1 MKLKHNKK
9 RNTAFI
15 FEALTREMTR
25 AVVAKDSKTVDHVKR
40 IIREHFRPGS
50 VLYEELDC
58 YDAISAKGLD
68 RPTAEKLLFQ
78 AKKKHADLDE
88 AEIFQEQSAVIK
100 SVNSTLG
107 KSFFTTFIP
116 NYKEYATLSSIFG
129 SKAPLK
135 TKVILENQIL
145 EKLTM
150 PLIPK
155 QTSDKVD
162 TLVTSEFCNL
172 FNKKYE
178 TLEESQR
185 ILLEKYIFSFGPS
198 EADFRLY
205 IGQEL
210 QRLHEEVEGS
220 QDLDE
225 LKEDIEMLNNTRT
238 LLSEIE
244 KFNVSNISEEDVLRI
259 LKIQKL
265 VKEYHKE

>member
-25 AVVAKDSKTVDHVKR
+25 AVVAKDRKTVVHIKR
-40 IIREHFRPGS
+40 IMREHFRPGS

-58 YDAISAKGLD
+58 YDAMTAKGLD
-68 RPTAEKLLFQ
+68 RPTAEKLLFH
-78 AKKKHADLDE
+78 AKKKHADLDDG
-88 AEIFQEQSAVIK
+88 EIFEEQSAVIK

-129 SKAPLK
+129 NRAPLK

-150 PLIPK
+150 PLISE
-155 QTSDKVD
+155 QTSDELD

-178 TLEESQR
+178 KLEESQR

-205 IGQEL
+205 MGREL
-210 QRLHEEVEGS
+210 QRLHEEVKNSEN
-220 QDLDE
+220 LDE
-225 LKEDIEMLNNTRT
+225 LKEDVEMLRNTQT

-244 KFNVSNISEEDVLRI
+244 KFDVSNISEEDVLKI

-265 VKEYHKE
+265 VQEYHKE